1 MKAQDENNVA
11 QGEQIDS
18 IKSELVSLTEVV
30 NGKAVITATS
40 VEQEPIKN
48 EQLASL
54 QANLE
59 AC

>member
-1 MKAQDENNVA
+1 MKAQDENNEA

-18 IKSELVSLTEVV
+18 IKAELVSLTEIV

-48 EQLASL
+48 EQLVAL
-54 QANLE
+54 
-59 AC
+59 